1 MPMITS
7 GSPKEPENE
16 RQDAGQ
22 SQVSCSIR
30 DAMQRGTNELSHS
43 SLLQMVSIARRSLSV
58 ASAGLRGRAIRR
70 SPSFAGMSCSL
81 PDIADALDTLTLPQP
96 LELLEGH
103 DGFQTR
109 SLEPLQ

>member
-1 MPMITS
+1 MITS

-16 RQDAGQ
+16 QQAAGQ
-22 SQVSCSIR
+22 SQSKLFDPGCV
-30 DAMQRGTNELSHS
+30 QRGTNELSHS
-43 SLLQMVSIARRSLSV
+43 SLLQVVSISRRSLSV